1 MNQPERFNHLAT
13 AYFESS
19 YRASPTS
26 ATDLG
31 IHEYDHLL
39 DDLSQGA
46 ISSRI
51 AELKAFR
58 QKFRALRLNGHG
70 QNAASAALPGR
81 NGHDRGLSGTALRT
95 DLELIR
101 NDIEIE
107 LWYLEDTRDWE
118 TDPSYY
124 VADPFFS
131 IFLLASR
138 DFAPVGERFENLA
151 ARLKQVPDLLASA
164 RANLKNPPHILTE
177 IGIEETQGAIEFCST
192 LIPQVTQEL
201 DDTRVL
207 TRAVKDARVALRSFL
222 AYLQDELM
230 LTSVGRIGIGAR
242 DYAKILKYEHMLP
255 YSIAEVVAMG
265 ERVFASTERELQ
277 AWAKQIDKNKSWREI
292 ADAARREFPPR
303 HRLLSAYRREVKRL
317 RDFVRAHDLV
327 TLPDED
333 CEVVETPPFDRAL
346 NSFAAYIAPGP
357 FEDDQRGQF
366 WVTPIDPAAPR
377 AQQVE
382 QLQAHCNYLY
392 PVTAAHEA
400 YPGHHVQLV
409 RANQVGSRWRKHFSS
424 SIFAEG
430 WALYCEELMNKA
442 GYYAD
447 PRMRLFQLQDR
458 LWRAARVINEIGL
471 HCYDLP
477 MDDAARFLV
486 EKVGLSHAT
495 ARAETRRYIA
505 EPGQP
510 MSYLI
515 GELEVQRLR
524 RKFNRLPLKKFHDL
538 LLDSGTI
545 PFVLV
550 EQEMEEKA
558 DRRLAPRPSAVRPVS
573 R

>member
-1 MNQPERFNHLAT
+1 MQGHSLFEHLAA

-31 IHEYDHLL
+31 IHEFDHLL
-39 DDLSQGA
+39 DDLSLQA
-46 ISSRI
+46 IQTRI
-51 AELKAFR
+51 AELKEFR
-58 QKFRALRLNGHG
+58 KKFRALDGMDKPHGPPHAAGDGNGHG
-70 QNAASAALPGR
+70 
-81 NGHDRGLSGTALRT
+81 ALRPDLAVTT
-95 DLELIR
+95 DLALIR

-138 DFAPVGERFENLA
+138 DFAPVGERIQNLA
-151 ARLKQVPDLLASA
+151 ARLDQVPDLLAAA
-164 RANLKNPPHILTE
+164 RANLRNPPHILTE
-177 IGIEETQGAIEFCST
+177 IGIEETQGAIEFCET
-192 LIPQVTQEL
+192 LILLVTQEAKPTL
-201 DDTRVL
+201 AL
-207 TRAVKDARVALRSFL
+207 KRAVKNARAALRAFL
-222 AYLQDELM
+222 AYLQDDLS
-230 LTSVGRIGIGAR
+230 LNSVGRIGIGAR
-242 DYAKILKYEHMLP
+242 QYAKILKFEHMLP
-255 YSIAEVVAMG
+255 YSIAQVVEMG
-265 ERVFASTERELQ
+265 ERVFEETERELQ
-277 AWAKQIDKNKSWREI
+277 AWAKRIDRTKSWREI
-292 ADAARREFPPR
+292 TGEARAEFPAR
-303 HRLLSAYRREVKRL
+303 HRLLTAYRHEVKRL
-317 RDFVRAHDLV
+317 REFVREHELV
-327 TLPDED
+327 TLPEED
-333 CEVVETPPFDRAL
+333 CDVVETPPFDRAL

-357 FEDDQRGQF
+357 FEQDQRGQF
-366 WVTPIDPAAPR
+366 WVTPIDTSAPR
-377 AQQVE
+377 AQQIE
-382 QLQAHCNYLY
+382 QLEAHCNYLY

-409 RANQVGSRWRKHFSS
+409 RANHVGSRWRKHFSS

-442 GYYAD
+442 GYYSD

-458 LWRAARVINEIGL
+458 LWRAARVINEVGM

-477 MDDAARFLV
+477 MDDAAHFLV
-486 EKVGLSHAT
+486 DKVGLTHAS

-515 GELEVQRLR
+515 GELEVERLR
-524 RKFNRLPLKKFHDL
+524 ARFRRLPLRKFHDL

-550 EQEMEEKA
+550 EREMEEKA
-558 DRRLAPRPSAVRPVS
+558 NGS
-573 R
+573 

>member
-1 MNQPERFNHLAT
+1 MTELERFNKLADS
-13 AYFESS
+13 YFQSS

-46 ISSRI
+46 IRARI
-51 AELKAFR
+51 AELKSFR
-58 QKFRALRLNGHG
+58 KKFSALHKRSL
-70 QNAASAALPGR
+70 QNSAS
-81 NGHDRGLSGTALRT
+81 T
-95 DLELIR
+95 DLALIQ

-107 LWYLEDTRDWE
+107 LWFLDDTRDWE

-138 DFAPVGERFENLA
+138 DFAPVGERVENLT
-151 ARLKQVPDLLASA
+151 ARLTQVPDLLAAA
-164 RANLKNPPHILTE
+164 RTNLKNPPHILTE
-177 IGIEETQGAIEFCST
+177 IGIEETQGAIEFCDT
-192 LIPQVTQEL
+192 LLSGVTQEIKP
-201 DDTRVL
+201 TRSL
-207 TRAVKDARVALRSFL
+207 KRAVQNAHVALRTFRD
-222 AYLQDELM
+222 YMQDELM
-230 LTSVGRIGIGAR
+230 LTSTGKLGIGSKQ
-242 DYAKILKYEHMLP
+242 YAKILKYEHMLP
-255 YSIAEVVAMG
+255 YTIAQVVEMG
-265 ERVFASTERELQ
+265 ERVFHETERELA
-277 AWAKQIDKNKSWREI
+277 AWAKRIDKKKSWREI
-292 ADAARREFPPR
+292 ATQARQEYPARQRLLRAYRMEVNRLREFVD
-303 HRLLSAYRREVKRL
+303 EC
-317 RDFVRAHDLV
+317 DLV
-327 TLPDED
+327 TLPEED
-333 CEVVETPPFDRAL
+333 CEVVETPAFDRAL

-357 FEDDQRGQF
+357 FEQDQRGQF
-366 WVTPIDPAAPR
+366 WVTPIDTTAPR
-377 AQQVE
+377 AQQIE
-382 QLQAHCNYLY
+382 QLEAHCNYLY

-430 WALYCEELMNKA
+430 WALYCEELMNQA
-442 GYYAD
+442 GYYSD
-447 PRMRLFQLQDR
+447 PRTRLFQLQDR
-458 LWRAARVINEIGL
+458 LWRAARVINEIGI

-486 EKVGLSHAT
+486 DKVGLSHAA

-515 GELEVQRLR
+515 GELEVQRLHK
-524 RKFNRLPLKKFHDL
+524 KFKQLPLKEFHDL
-538 LLDSGTI
+538 LLNSGTI

-550 EQEMEEKA
+550 EKEMEEKRIA
-558 DRRLAPRPSAVRPVS
+558 DSE
-573 R
+573 

>member
-1 MNQPERFNHLAT
+1 MSSFQNFEALAA

-39 DDLSQGA
+39 DDLSQRA
-46 ISSRI
+46 VAARIS
-51 AELKAFR
+51 ELKTFR
-58 QKFRALRLNGHG
+58 HRFSLFRKSNLHDG
-70 QNAASAALPGR
+70 AA
-81 NGHDRGLSGTALRT
+81 T
-95 DLELIR
+95 DLALIC

-107 LWYLEDTRDWE
+107 LWFLDDTRDWE

-124 VADPFFS
+124 VAEPFFS

-138 DFAPVGERFENLA
+138 DFAPAAERVNNLA
-151 ARLKQVPDLLASA
+151 SRMEQVPDLLAAA
-164 RANLKNPPHILTE
+164 RANLKNPPHILAE
-177 IGIEETQGAIEFCST
+177 IGIEETEGAIEFCDT
-192 LIPQVTQEL
+192 LVAQVSREL
-201 DDTRVL
+201 EPPRAL
-207 TRAVKDARVALRSFL
+207 KRAVKNARAALNEFL
-222 AYLQDELM
+222 VYLRDDLM
-230 LTSVGRIGIGAR
+230 LTSTGQIAIGAR
-242 DYAKILKYEHMLP
+242 HYAKILRYEHMLP
-255 YSIAEVVAMG
+255 YTIADVVAMG
-265 ERVFASTERELQ
+265 ERVFKETERELA
-277 AWAKQIDKNKSWREI
+277 AWAKKIDKTKTWQEII
-292 ADAARREFPPR
+292 ADARADLPARR
-303 HRLLSAYRREVKRL
+303 RLLSAYRREVKRL
-317 RDFVRAHDLV
+317 REFVAEHDLV

-357 FEDDQRGQF
+357 FEHDQRGQF
-366 WVTPIDPAAPR
+366 WVTPIDTTAPR
-377 AQQVE
+377 IQQLE
-382 QLQAHCNYLY
+382 QLEAHCNYLY

-409 RANQVGSRWRKHFSS
+409 RANQVGSRWRKHYSS

-430 WALYCEELMNKA
+430 WALYCEELMNQA
-442 GYYAD
+442 GYYSD

-458 LWRAARVINEIGL
+458 LWRAARVINEIGM
-471 HCYDLP
+471 HCYDVTT
-477 MDDAARFLV
+477 DDAARFLV
-486 EKVGLSHAT
+486 DKVGLSHAT

-515 GELEVQRLR
+515 GELEVERLR
-524 RKFNRLPLKKFHDL
+524 RKFRKLPLKQFHDL

-550 EQEMEEKA
+550 EQEMEQKVYLNE
-558 DRRLAPRPSAVRPVS
+558 RLVS
-573 R
+573 SNT